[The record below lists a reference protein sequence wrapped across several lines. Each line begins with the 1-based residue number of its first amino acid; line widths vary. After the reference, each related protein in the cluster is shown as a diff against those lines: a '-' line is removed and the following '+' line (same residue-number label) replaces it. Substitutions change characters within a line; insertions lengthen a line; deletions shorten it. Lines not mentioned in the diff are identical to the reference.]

1 MMADKKLTKPTSI
14 LLRTII
20 RGKNEVSLSAM
31 AFLFSEFFQY
41 SQVRVSSIP
50 ELEKRLSDGGYQI
63 GLRFLELI
71 CYREKNGKR
80 ETKLLGIL
88 TFISYTI
95 WKVLF
100 GKQADSLEKSTEQED
115 EYMISENQPL
125 SITKFISTSK
135 DYSGLNCSAFI
146 AGIVEGILD
155 ASEFPARVTAHAV
168 PIEGQ
173 RQPKTVILIKFNSEV
188 ISRAS
193 EL

>member
-1 MMADKKLTKPTSI
+1 VLSQ
-14 LLRTII
+14 LR
-20 RGKNEVSLSAM
+20 
-31 AFLFSEFFQY
+31 
-41 SQVRVSSIP
+41 
-50 ELEKRLSDGGYQI
+50 
-63 GLRFLELI
+63 
-71 CYREKNGKR
+71 
-80 ETKLLGIL
+80 
-88 TFISYTI
+88 
-95 WKVLF
+95 LF

-168 PIEGQ
+168 PIDGQ
-173 RQPKTVILIKFNSEV
+173 RQSKTVILIKFNSEV